1 LEIDTAMTSHPDD
14 ARLSNGHI
22 LRLDTSFEA
31 VADRLAWL
39 SEPCVLATIVSTSGS
54 TYQKAGSRMLIESN
68 GRFTGLLSGGCLER
82 DIFDH
87 ALRVLATGISRCFE
101 YDSRGEDDLVFGMGV
116 GCQGVMRVLLE
127 PIVPGNAASAAVSA
141 ALERVRAGVPVAL
154 ATVFSGNPPELG
166 SRICTSQERS
176 GPESALFSACRE
188 AVVQRES
195 RVIRWDSGDRDTEA
209 WIQFLAPPPHILVC
223 GAGPDAEFVVSQLL
237 ALRFTVTVTEHRP
250 VYNEPARFRGAAFSF
265 GPPANLGERVNLGI
279 CFFAVVMSHHLSSD
293 ASYLEVLAK
302 STAAHV
308 GLLGPIMRRD
318 KLLTAIGDAAD
329 LLAPRL
335 RGPVGLDIG
344 AVTPEAIAL
353 SIVAQIY
360 SVAAGNQPHV
370 HGLHDEQPYAHPD

>member
-1 LEIDTAMTSHPDD
+1 
-14 ARLSNGHI
+14 
-22 LRLDTSFEA
+22 
-31 VADRLAWL
+31 
-39 SEPCVLATIVSTSGS
+39 
-54 TYQKAGSRMLIESN
+54 MLIESS

-127 PIVPGNAASAAVSA
+127 PMVPGNAGSIAVSA

-154 ATVFSGNPPELG
+154 ATVFSGNPAELG
-166 SRICTSQERS
+166 SRICTSQEPPDS
-176 GPESALFSACRE
+176 ESALFSACRQ
-188 AVVQRES
+188 AAAQRES
-195 RVIRWDSGDRDTEA
+195 RVIRWDSGGRDTEA

-223 GAGPDAEFVVSQLL
+223 GAGPDAEFVVSHLL

-250 VYNEPARFRGAAFSF
+250 VYNEPGRFRGATFSF
-265 GPPANLGERVNLGI
+265 GPPANLAQRVNLGI

-308 GLLGPIMRRD
+308 GLLGPTQRRD
-318 KLLTAIGDAAD
+318 KLLAAIGNAAD

-360 SVAAGNQPHV
+360 SVAAGKPPQSV
-370 HGLHDEQPYAHPD
+370 FKKSSVVSRASTAT

>member
-1 LEIDTAMTSHPDD
+1 MTAAMTAHGDEAQLAHSP
-14 ARLSNGHI
+14 I

-31 VADRLAWL
+31 VADRLACL

-82 DIFDH
+82 DIFEH

-127 PIVPGNAASAAVSA
+127 PMVRGNAGSTAVST
-141 ALERVRAGVPVAL
+141 ALERVRTGVPVAL
-154 ATVFSGNPPELG
+154 ATVFSGNPAELG
-166 SRICTSQERS
+166 SRICTLQQPS
-176 GPESALFSACRE
+176 ESEPALFSACRQ

-195 RVIRWDSGDRDTEA
+195 RLFRWDSGGRDTEA

-223 GAGPDAEFVVSQLL
+223 GAGPDAEFVVAQLL

-250 VYNEPARFRGAAFSF
+250 VYKEPARFRGAAFSY
-265 GPPANLGERVNLGI
+265 GPPVNLAQRVNLGL

-293 ASYLEVLAK
+293 ASYLEVLAN
-302 STAAHV
+302 STVAHV
-308 GLLGPIMRRD
+308 GLLGPTLRRD
-318 KLLTAIGDAAD
+318 KLLAAIGNAAD

-360 SVAAGNQPHV
+360 SVAAGNPPHNV
-370 HGLHDEQPYAHPD
+370 FKAQGMPGASTGT

>member
-1 LEIDTAMTSHPDD
+1 
-14 ARLSNGHI
+14 LSNRPI
-22 LRLDTSFEA
+22 VRLDTSFEA
-31 VADRLAWL
+31 VADRLACL
-39 SEPCVLATIVSTSGS
+39 SEPCVLATVVSTSGS
-54 TYQKAGSRMLIESN
+54 TYQKAGSRMLIESD

-87 ALRVLATGISRCFE
+87 ALRVMATGISRCFE

-127 PIVPGNAASAAVSA
+127 PIVPGNAGSAAVSA
-141 ALERVRAGVPVAL
+141 ALERVRAGVAVAL

-166 SRICTSQERS
+166 SRICASQEL
-176 GPESALFSACRE
+176 SASKSVLFSACRE
-188 AVVQRES
+188 AVVKRES
-195 RVIRWDSGDRDTEA
+195 RVVRWDDGGRDAEA

-250 VYNEPARFRGAAFSF
+250 VYNEPSRFRGAAFSF
-265 GPPANLGERVNLGI
+265 GPPATLAERVNLGV

-293 ASYLEVLAK
+293 ASYLEVLAR
-302 STAAHV
+302 STAAQV
-308 GLLGPIMRRD
+308 GLLGPALRRD

-329 LLAPRL
+329 VLAPRL

-360 SVAAGNQPHV
+360 SVAAGNQPQNV
-370 HGLHDEQPYAHPD
+370 RKTSNTRPICG

>member
-1 LEIDTAMTSHPDD
+1 M
-14 ARLSNGHI
+14 
-22 LRLDTSFEA
+22 
-31 VADRLAWL
+31 
-39 SEPCVLATIVSTSGS
+39 LATIVSTSGS

-82 DIFDH
+82 DILDH
-87 ALRVLATGISRCFE
+87 ALRVLATGISQCFE

-127 PIVPGNAASAAVSA
+127 PILPGNAGSAAVSA
-141 ALERVRAGVPVAL
+141 ALERVRAGIPVAL
-154 ATVFSGNPPELG
+154 ATVFSGNAPELG
-166 SRICTSQERS
+166 SRICPSQERS
-176 GPESALFSACRE
+176 GTESVLFSACGE
-188 AVVQRES
+188 AVIQRES
-195 RVIRWDSGDRDTEA
+195 RVIRWDSAGGDTEA
-209 WIQFLAPPPHILVC
+209 LIQFLAPPPHVLVC
-223 GAGPDAEFVVSQLL
+223 GAGPDAEFVVAQLL

-265 GPPANLGERVNLGI
+265 GPPTTLAERVNLGI
-279 CFFAVVMSHHLSSD
+279 CFFAVVMSHHLWSD

-308 GLLGPIMRRD
+308 GLLGPAMRRD
-318 KLLTAIGDAAD
+318 KLLAAIGDAAE

-335 RGPVGLDIG
+335 RGPVGLNIG

-360 SVAAGNQPHV
+360 SVAARNQPRNIFKTSTIHR
-370 HGLHDEQPYAHPD
+370 AAARM

>member
-1 LEIDTAMTSHPDD
+1 MTARPDN
-14 ARLSNGHI
+14 ARLPNHHI

-31 VADRLAWL
+31 IADRLACL

-101 YDSRGEDDLVFGMGV
+101 YDSRGEDDLVFGMGA

-127 PIVPGNAASAAVSA
+127 PMLPGNAGLAAVSA
-141 ALERVRAGVPVAL
+141 ALDRVRAGVPVAL
-154 ATVFSGNPPELG
+154 ATVYSGTPSELG
-166 SRICTSQERS
+166 SRTCASHEKS
-176 GPESALFSACRE
+176 SPESALLSACRE
-188 AVVQRES
+188 AVAQRES
-195 RVIRWDSGDRDTEA
+195 RVIRWDSGDVENEA

-237 ALRFTVTVTEHRP
+237 ALRFAVTVAEHRP
-250 VYNEPARFRGAAFSF
+250 VYNEPARFRGATFSF
-265 GPPANLGERVNLGI
+265 GPPLNLAERVNLGN

-293 ASYLEVLAK
+293 ASYLDVLAG
-302 STAAHV
+302 STTAHV
-308 GLLGPIMRRD
+308 GLLGPAKRRD
-318 KLLTAIGDAAD
+318 KLLTEIGNAAG
-329 LLAPRL
+329 LLASRL

-360 SVAAGNQPHV
+360 AVAAGIQPHNV
-370 HGLHDEQPYAHPD
+370 FKPSNPAAAFSGT

>member
-1 LEIDTAMTSHPDD
+1 MTSQPTD
-14 ARLSNGHI
+14 ARVSSGPI

-31 VADRLAWL
+31 VADRLACL
-39 SEPCVLATIVSTSGS
+39 AESCVLATIVSTTGS

-87 ALRVLATGISRCFE
+87 ALRVLATGIARCFE

-127 PIVPGNAASAAVSA
+127 PIVAGNAGSDAVSA
-141 ALERVRAGVPVAL
+141 ALEKVRAGVPVAL
-154 ATVFSGNPPELG
+154 ATVFAGDPPELG
-166 SRICTSQERS
+166 SRICPSQSS

-188 AVVQRES
+188 ALVRRES
-195 RVIRWDSGDRDTEA
+195 RVIRWNSGGRDTEA

-250 VYNEPARFRGAAFSF
+250 VYDGPARFRGAAFSF
-265 GPPANLGERVNLGI
+265 GPPANLAERVNLGM

-293 ASYLEVLAK
+293 ATYLEVLAE

-308 GLLGPIMRRD
+308 GLLGPTRRRD
-318 KLLTAIGDAAD
+318 KLLEAIGNAAD
-329 LLAPRL
+329 QLAPRL

-360 SVAAGNQPHV
+360 SVAAENQPRNV
-370 HGLHDEQPYAHPD
+370 FKTSNMPQVSAAT